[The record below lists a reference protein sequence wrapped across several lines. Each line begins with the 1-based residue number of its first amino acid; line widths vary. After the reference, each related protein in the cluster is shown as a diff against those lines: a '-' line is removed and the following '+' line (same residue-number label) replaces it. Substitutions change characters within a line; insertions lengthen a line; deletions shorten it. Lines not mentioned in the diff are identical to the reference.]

1 MSLLL
6 YILKGL
12 AIGLLV
18 SVPVGPIGVLCI
30 QRTLNK
36 GKWHGIVSG
45 LGATTSDLVYSL
57 IAAFCLS
64 FVEAFIE
71 EHRIV
76 IQLVAS
82 FVVLS
87 FGFYIFNSNPV
98 RQLSVQKKGKNSF
111 WGDYVSAFAL
121 CITNPLILFL
131 FIGLFA
137 RFSFFAPHDT
147 FWQTLIGLLAIL
159 SGAFLWWLAL
169 NSLVD
174 IFRKK
179 INVRGLWLVN
189 KLTGSVIIILAIVG
203 VVYTFLS

>member
-36 GKWHGIVSG
+36 GKWHGVVSG
-45 LGATTSDLVYSL
+45 LGATTSDLVYAL

-64 FVEAFIE
+64 FVETFIE

-82 FVVLS
+82 FVVLM
-87 FGFYIFNSNPV
+87 FGVYIFNSNPV
-98 RQLSVQKKGKNSF
+98 RQLSVQKKSKSSF
-111 WGDYVSAFAL
+111 WSDYVSAFAL

-147 FWQTLIGLLAIL
+147 FGQTVIGLLAIL
-159 SGAFLWWLAL
+159 LGAFLWWLVL
-169 NSLVD
+169 NSIVD

-189 KLTGSVIIILAIVG
+189 KLTGSVIIVLAIAG
-203 VVYTFLS
+203 VIYTFLS